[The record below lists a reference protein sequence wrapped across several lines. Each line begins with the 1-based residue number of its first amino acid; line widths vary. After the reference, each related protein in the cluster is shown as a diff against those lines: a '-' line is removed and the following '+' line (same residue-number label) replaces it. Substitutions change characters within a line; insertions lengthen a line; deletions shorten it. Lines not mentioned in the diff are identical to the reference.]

1 MQYYFGSTDKELAR
15 SKEQVS
21 IYLNEVLNWMGN

>member
-1 MQYYFGSTDKELAR
+1 MQYYFDATDKELAR